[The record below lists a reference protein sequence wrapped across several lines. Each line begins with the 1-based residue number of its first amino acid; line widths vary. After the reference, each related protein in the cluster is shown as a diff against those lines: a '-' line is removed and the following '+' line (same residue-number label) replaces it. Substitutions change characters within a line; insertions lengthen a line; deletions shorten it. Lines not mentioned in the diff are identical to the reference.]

1 MSIRYFQLSCD
12 LNIQIIAYGKF
23 HKRNKYTKKK
33 IHFLFVTLFLCF
45 FAVLLGMM
53 THVQVSGT
61 EHEVWIKKALTERSL
76 KKLIKN
82 LAKELEGEHSSLPH
96 YVEAQIREE
105 IANAGVA
112 ASQHGG

>member
-1 MSIRYFQLSCD
+1 LSCD
-12 LNIQIIAYGKF
+12 LNIQIITYGKF

-33 IHFLFVTLFLCF
+33 IHFLFVALFPC
-45 FAVLLGMM
+45 ASVVMLGMM
-53 THVQVSGT
+53 TQAQNSGT
-61 EHEVWIKKALTERSL
+61 ELKVRIKKSLTERSL

-82 LAKELEGEHSSLPH
+82 LARELEGEHSSLPH